1 MDAEARSEAVVDA
14 DADQIGLEADVVRRD
29 TAAGHA
35 AVELAEVGVE
45 IFDLGRPV
53 AAEGVF
59 DADAGGPA
67 DLRLADRGAGGVDRL
82 DVAVGGAGGD
92 VRQPAV
98 PAGKAEAGA
107 RGAEPVVLGRASAAR
122 TGGVALHAGP
132 VEVGFDAPDPG
143 AGLEIIAEGAAHQP
157 PLRI

>member
-107 RGAEPVVLGRASAAR
+107 RGAEPGVFRRGGGAPARGGAPSCRPDRGRPR
-122 TGGVALHAGP
+122 GP
-132 VEVGFDAPDPG
+132 
-143 AGLEIIAEGAAHQP
+143 Q
-157 PLRI
+157 